1 MLGFALLSVGTSF
14 ADASPPDDGCTPRLL
29 VLSAFP
35 AELDAILPFAQL
47 ERTEEVKDRAFYLG
61 RLEGHDVALALTGV
75 GLANAEHTASLA
87 FEHFRCDGAPTI
99 SGVVFS
105 GVAGGR
111 TAIGDVAVPSRWTMD
126 GGTTWIST
134 DPAMLAAARSAA
146 SSVTL
151 ARTTPTGDPC
161 AGTDPKAAQTITLD
175 RQPEVVLGGDG
186 FSADPFGGRRLPC
199 IPGGGD
205 VFGCEPCLAPERKVS
220 DPEGNV
226 QTAAPYIDPSFFLEY
241 FQDQESSPTSGS
253 HAADDMETAAVAQVA
268 ESHGVPFIAFRALSD
283 GEGDPLQLPGF
294 PAQFFVYKDLAAQ
307 NAAAMALAFL
317 RAWAAD

>member
-1 MLGFALLSVGTSF
+1 VLGSALLSVGTSS
-14 ADASPPDDGCTPRLL
+14 ADASPSDDDCTPRLL

-35 AELDAILPFAQL
+35 AELDALLPFAQL

-75 GLANAEHTASLA
+75 GLANARYTTSIA
-87 FEHFRCDGAPTI
+87 FEHFRCGGAPAI

-105 GVAGGR
+105 GVSGGR
-111 TAIGDVAVPSRWTMD
+111 TAIGDVAVPTRWTMD

-134 DPAMLAAARSAA
+134 DPAMLATARAAAR
-146 SSVTL
+146 SVTL
-151 ARTTPTGDPC
+151 ARTTPAGGAC
-161 AGTDPKAAQTITLD
+161 AGTDPKPAQAITLD
-175 RQPEVVLGGDG
+175 RQPRVVLGGDG

-205 VFGCEPCLAPERKVS
+205 VFGCEPCLAPDRPAP
-220 DPEGNV
+220 DAGG
-226 QTAAPYIDPSFFLEY
+226 TAPAPDIDPNFILEY
-241 FQDQESSPTSGS
+241 FQDQESSPSTGS
-253 HAADDMETAAVAQVA
+253 HAADDMETAAAAQVA
-268 ESHGVPFIAFRALSD
+268 DAHGVPFIGFRALSD

-317 RAWAAD
+317 RAWPRD